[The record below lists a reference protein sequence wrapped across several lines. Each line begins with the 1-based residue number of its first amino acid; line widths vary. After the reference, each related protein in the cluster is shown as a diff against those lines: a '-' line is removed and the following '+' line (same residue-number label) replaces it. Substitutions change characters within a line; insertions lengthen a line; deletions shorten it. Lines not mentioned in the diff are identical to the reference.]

1 MDENEEKKPTDEKGA
16 KPHHGWLFFSKR
28 IPSSK
33 HADVGL
39 TILSILMAIVIISI
53 VVLAA
58 LGKLPNLGE
67 ASSSLAG
74 SSSLT

>member
-1 MDENEEKKPTDEKGA
+1 MNENEEKETTKEKEA

-33 HADVGL
+33 HADAGL
-39 TILSILMAIVIISI
+39 TILAILMAIVILSI

-67 ASSSLAG
+67 VSSSLAG

>member
-1 MDENEEKKPTDEKGA
+1 MSENEEKKPTDEKEA
-16 KPHHGWLFFSKR
+16 KPHHGWLFFSKN
-28 IPSSK
+28 ITSNK
-33 HADVGL
+33 HADLGL
-39 TILSILMAIVIISI
+39 TILAILMAIVILSI

-74 SSSLT
+74 SSYLT